1 MSERRVHRLADVA
14 ARCLAPVTRVVDTL
28 AAPARRL
35 WRLARLR
42 ARLESGH
49 VPASTMFDGPL
60 RTAGRVRLHLGPHCR
75 LGEWV
80 HLETPGGEIRLGRN
94 VRVNRGCVLVSY
106 AAVEIGDDVLIGEYV
121 SIRDADHGAAVT
133 VPPVPMRLQPH
144 ESSPIRIGAGAW
156 IGRGACVLRG
166 VTIGDGAIVAANAVV
181 TKDVP
186 ALAIVG
192 GVPARVI
199 KMRGGVEPGP

>member
-1 MSERRVHRLADVA
+1 MEWEPARLAASGELMAFEA
-14 ARCLAPVTRVVDTL
+14 AMTRML
-28 AAPARRL
+28 RGSPAEMLQDADATRR
-35 WRLARLR
+35 
-42 ARLESGH
+42 
-49 VPASTMFDGPL
+49 
-60 RTAGRVRLHLGPHCR
+60 
-75 LGEWV
+75 